1 MAPDA
6 TLPDFG
12 RMTVPPLF
20 GWQILLTGVVV
31 VLLVGMVAFALMATG
46 RADSSRSEWEAWL
59 AARSTGRPDL
69 GDELAEL
76 PSSGPDSAMPR
87 SRATVRDE

>member
-1 MAPDA
+1 MAPDS

-31 VLLVGMVAFALMATG
+31 VLLVGMVAFVLLATG

-59 AARSTGRPDL
+59 AARSTGRQDL
-69 GDELAEL
+69 EDDLAER
-76 PSSGPDSAMPR
+76 PSSGSDDAVPR
-87 SRATVRDE
+87 SRATVRDA